1 MARYK
6 LSPDVD
12 LQSIEDRLVV
22 LDLRSNAYYS
32 LNSSGGFFLRQ
43 IADSKTEDEII
54 DAAADA
60 FEGADRATLEA
71 DFAEIVQK
79 MLGLGIIRKAD

>member
-1 MARYK
+1 MVQYK

-12 LQSIEDRLVV
+12 LQRVENKLIV
-22 LDLRSNAYYS
+22 LDLRNNAYYS
-32 LNSSGGFFLRQ
+32 LNSSGGFFLQ
-43 IADSKTEDEII
+43 KIADGMTEAEII

-79 MLGLGIIRKAD
+79 MLGLGIIQKAD